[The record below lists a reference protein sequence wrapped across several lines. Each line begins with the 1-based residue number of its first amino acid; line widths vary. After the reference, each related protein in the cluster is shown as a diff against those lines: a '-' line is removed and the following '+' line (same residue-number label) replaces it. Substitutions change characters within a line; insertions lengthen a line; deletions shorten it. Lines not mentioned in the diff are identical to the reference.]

1 MDICYWQVPM
11 PEWDFP
17 VRIVE
22 RTNEP
27 EDIGTSDWSLHW
39 HENLEFQYVKAGAV
53 QLSCQEGVQWV
64 RPQEIFFAN
73 WCEPHHAVGFES
85 HSRYYVI
92 QVDLEWILGESWN
105 TRLAQYRDAFV
116 LHAQSFRAFIMNDSV
131 LCGFFDEIIQEYALR
146 ESGYELRV
154 KGVFLSVICHLYRHH
169 FHPEQIRPND
179 ACYDASFQYTRR
191 ILNYINHH
199 FDSPITL
206 KNLAAETGITTSYI
220 CQLFKRHTGCTVTQY
235 INRLRCYRAIS
246 LIETGMSV
254 TQASL
259 AVGYNDYN
267 YFSRVFKRFVGIRP
281 TDSMKRIQ
289 EDLKK

>member
-39 HENLEFQYVKAGAV
+39 HEDLEFQYVKAGAV

-64 RPQEIFFAN
+64 RPQEIFFSN

-85 HSRYYVI
+85 RSRYYVI

-206 KNLAAETGITTSYI
+206 KNLAAETGITTGYI

>member
-1 MDICYWQVPM
+1 M
-11 PEWDFP
+11 
-17 VRIVE
+17 
-22 RTNEP
+22 
-27 EDIGTSDWSLHW
+27 
-39 HENLEFQYVKAGAV
+39 
-53 QLSCQEGVQWV
+53 
-64 RPQEIFFAN
+64 
-73 WCEPHHAVGFES
+73 
-85 HSRYYVI
+85 
-92 QVDLEWILGESWN
+92 
-105 TRLAQYRDAFV
+105 RL
-116 LHAQSFRAFIMNDSV
+116 
-131 LCGFFDEIIQEYALR
+131 FDEIIQEYALR

-206 KNLAAETGITTSYI
+206 KNLAAETGITTGYI